1 MITRAIILAAGRG
14 ARLSPLTDDLPKCL
28 LPLGDGTILSRQFDA
43 CTASGIDDIV
53 LVTGYE
59 YGKIEAEIARWREAT
74 RTSARVATVYNPYFA
89 TTNNMFS
96 LWVARH
102 YMDADFLVLNADNVF
117 SADTLREIAHHGE
130 HPILVAVAQRD
141 TYDAEDMKVR
151 IEDGR
156 VVAIAKTIPLDQ
168 ASGESVGIRAFTG
181 VGRALLVQEL
191 EAMGRDS
198 DPATA
203 WYITAVERIAQ
214 RGGPVGVIYVDANA
228 CMDVDFVQ
236 DLERARRDFAS

>member
-1 MITRAIILAAGRG
+1 MIKRAIILAAGRG
-14 ARLSPLTDDLPKCL
+14 ARLAPLTDDLPKCL
-28 LPLGDGTILSRQFDA
+28 LPLGNGTILSRQFDA

-59 YGKIEAEIARWREAT
+59 YGKIETEIERWREAT
-74 RTSARVATVYNPYFA
+74 GSTTRISTVYNPYFA

-117 SADTLREIAHHGE
+117 SSETLRTIAHHDA
-130 HPILVAVAQRD
+130 HPILVTVAKREK
-141 TYDAEDMKVR
+141 YDAEDMKVR
-151 IEDGR
+151 IVDGR

-168 ASGESVGIRAFTG
+168 ASGESVGIRAFIG
-181 VGRALLVQEL
+181 EGRALLMQEL
-191 EAMGRDS
+191 EAMGRDA

-203 WYITAVERIAQ
+203 WYITAVERIAK

-228 CMDVDFVQ
+228 CMDVDFVE
-236 DLERARRDFAS
+236 DLERARRDFAR